1 MYCKNC
7 DRLIDHNERICHHCN
22 QSSRRRVQATQR
34 SSATPAQAGVFA
46 VILGLVAVG
55 IAVVAAVAITHS
67 PQPRVI
73 YSPAERWVVD
83 EWHEMTTVPWLP
95 EYETVTLAQLRE
107 NPDWFEGMHVRV
119 MGVVVELETRV
130 NFNGSTI
137 PTGNAVIEDDELQL
151 FAHGDFWI
159 FNPNISLWFYGVFSD
174 ASIIVHNVVPVD

>member
-1 MYCKNC
+1 
-7 DRLIDHNERICHHCN
+7 
-22 QSSRRRVQATQR
+22 
-34 SSATPAQAGVFA
+34 
-46 VILGLVAVG
+46 
-55 IAVVAAVAITHS
+55 
-67 PQPRVI
+67 
-73 YSPAERWVVD
+73 
-83 EWHEMTTVPWLP
+83 
-95 EYETVTLAQLRE
+95 VTLAQLRE